1 MDKNTKAGLRT
12 LSGLSINI
20 SAGWVGLAF
29 LTPNFT
35 DLSKPESISIL
46 IRDIFFGIV
55 FLLLTFFLERKQL
68 R

>member
-1 MDKNTKAGLRT
+1 MKKNIQAWQKTI
-12 LSGLSINI
+12 SGLSINI
-20 SAGWVGLAF
+20 SAGWFGLAF

-35 DLSKPESISIL
+35 DLLKPENTSIL

-55 FLLLTFFLERKQL
+55 FLILTFFLERKQL